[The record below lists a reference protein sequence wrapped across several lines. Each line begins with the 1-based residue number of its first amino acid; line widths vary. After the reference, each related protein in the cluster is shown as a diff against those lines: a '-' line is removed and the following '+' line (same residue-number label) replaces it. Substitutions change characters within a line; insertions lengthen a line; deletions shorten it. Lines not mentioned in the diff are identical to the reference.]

1 MLALKKWLTTNFL
14 WRKYWYWHNSQQGGP
29 LRRREET
36 SSHFCK
42 VKQFRVILCN
52 INLST
57 YCFYNHFLLTQ
68 LTQFPQMLLL
78 PSSILMRDKV
88 ALLNWERSRKP
99 YASATKNVTCF
110 LFVLRLAKDLARTLK
125 EGLERRFFGG
135 RVRKH
140 ITTHPSFYTVFE
152 NHSKKSHF
160 SSFASEVIYAD
171 FYSCEFSCLFTFML

>member
-1 MLALKKWLTTNFL
+1 MAQQSKDISLKQKLTTNFL

-68 LTQFPQMLLL
+68 LTQFPQTLLL

-125 EGLERRFFGG
+125 EGLERRFLVEGLG
-135 RVRKH
+135 NILLHTQASTQCLK
-140 ITTHPSFYTVFE
+140 ITQ
-152 NHSKKSHF
+152 KSLIF
-160 SSFASEVIYAD
+160 QVLRAKWA
-171 FYSCEFSCLFTFML
+171 MLIFI